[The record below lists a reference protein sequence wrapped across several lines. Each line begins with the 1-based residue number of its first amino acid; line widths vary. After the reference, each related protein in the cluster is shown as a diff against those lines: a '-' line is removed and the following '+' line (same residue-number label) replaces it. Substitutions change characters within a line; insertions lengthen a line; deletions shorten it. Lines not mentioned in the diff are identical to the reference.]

1 MMSAATSRFEVATAP
16 THLSAAPLQRGDG
29 AVELALARRGAA
41 THAARLYHRAPCR
54 VQFPHA
60 PANEPMLAMV
70 LNTAGGLTGGDRVS
84 IAVSAEAAASATVST
99 AAAEKLYRSLGP
111 DCVVTVDLNVGDGAW
126 LEWLPQE
133 TILFDG
139 ARLRRSL
146 SARVA
151 VTGRFLAAEMLVFGR
166 VASGERWTRGS
177 LRDKWR
183 IERARELAWYDSM
196 CLTGEAVAHPAGIG
210 AADTLATAA
219 YVGAD
224 AARHLPLAR
233 DLTDDLPCR
242 AGATLVNGILLA
254 RFLGSAVAVRA
265 SLAHYVAGLRH
276 GAAGLPTRP
285 PRAWT
290 I

>member
-1 MMSAATSRFEVATAP
+1 MSAATSRFEVATAP
-16 THLSAAPLQRGDG
+16 THLSAALLQRGDG
-29 AVELALARRGAA
+29 AVELAFARRGAA
-41 THAARLYHRAPCR
+41 TAVARLYHRAPCR
-54 VQFPHA
+54 VQIPHA
-60 PANEPMLAMV
+60 PANEPVLAML

-84 IAVSAEAAASATVST
+84 IGVSAEAAASATVTT

-111 DCVVTVDLNVGDGAW
+111 DCVVAVDLTVGDAAW

-133 TILFDG
+133 TILFDR

-146 SARVA
+146 NARVA
-151 VTGRFLAAEMLVFGR
+151 ATGRFLAAEMVVFGR
-166 VASGERWTRGS
+166 VASGERWTSGS

-196 CLTGEAVAHPAGIG
+196 SLGCDAIAHPAGLG
-210 AADTLATAA
+210 ASEALATAA

-224 AARHLPLAR
+224 AARHLALAR
-233 DLTDDLPCR
+233 NLTDDLPCR

-265 SLAHYVAGLRH
+265 SLAHYVGELRH

-285 PRAWT
+285 PRVWN